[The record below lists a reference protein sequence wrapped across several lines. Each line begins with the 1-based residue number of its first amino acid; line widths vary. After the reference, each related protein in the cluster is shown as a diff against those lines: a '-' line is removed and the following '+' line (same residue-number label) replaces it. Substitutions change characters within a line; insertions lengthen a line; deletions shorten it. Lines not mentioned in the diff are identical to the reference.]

1 MIASLRHWAASH
13 PGTVRTKNEDA
24 YLCRP
29 EIGLFAV
36 ADGVGGHP
44 GGGFA
49 SAEVVRALNEI
60 EEGLAP
66 ADLLNAVRARL
77 RDVHERLQEEV
88 AANRKTPPATT
99 VVVLLLRGD
108 HLACIW
114 AGDSR
119 AYLLRRGHLVAL
131 TVDHSVV
138 SEMARAGKLG
148 DGRVDMYLNNNPI
161 TRAIGFT
168 SSSELLD
175 KVIGSIEAGDR
186 FLLCSDGLTKAL
198 QDEEIA
204 TRLMGDDPA
213 EALLTAALD
222 ANARDNVTALVASI

>member
-60 EEGLAP
+60 EEGLTP
-66 ADLLNAVRARL
+66 ADLLNAVRTRL
-77 RDVHERLQEEV
+77 RDVHQRLQKE
-88 AANRKTPPATT
+88 AAGNRKTSAATT
-99 VVVLLLRGD
+99 VVVLLLHGD

-119 AYLLRRGHLVAL
+119 AYLLRRGQLFAL
-131 TVDHSVV
+131 TADHSLV
-138 SEMARAGKLG
+138 SEMARAGKLS
-148 DGRVDMYLNNNPI
+148 DGRVDMHLTSNSI
-161 TRAIGFT
+161 TRAIGVA
-168 SSSELLD
+168 SSSALVD
-175 KVIGSIEAGDR
+175 KVIGSIESGDR
-186 FLLCSDGLTKAL
+186 FLLCSDGLTKVL
-198 QDEEIA
+198 QEEEIA
-204 TRLMGDDPA
+204 ARLMGDDPA
-213 EALLTAALD
+213 AALLAAALD
-222 ANARDNVTALVASI
+222 GNAKDNVTALVTSI